1 MIVSAANT
9 TWEDS
14 NFLKVTTIIRKIFE
28 TDSRFHVK

>member
-14 NFLKVTTIIRKIFE
+14 NFLKVITIIRKIFE
-28 TDSRFHVK
+28 TDSSFHVK